1 MKLLLVED
9 ELRMAQALC
18 EILRQ
23 ENYQVDDVFQ
33 AQGQNPQELEV
44 CVLKQRYGAVGIRIP
59 YRFYPAYSCFEE
71 LPPARSGKQPKGS
84 KRQAQDDGILE
95 V

>member
-1 MKLLLVED
+1 MSPWSGKSDRKSKYVD
-9 ELRMAQALC
+9 KQD
-18 EILRQ
+18 EILR
-23 ENYQVDDVFQ
+23 ETLVFR
-33 AQGQNPQELEV
+33 GIFSV
-44 CVLKQRYGAVGIRIP
+44 MGAVGIRIP

-71 LPPARSGKQPKGS
+71 PPSARSGKQPKGS

>member
-1 MKLLLVED
+1 MFPWSGRSDRKSKYVD
-9 ELRMAQALC
+9 KQG
-18 EILRQ
+18 EILR
-23 ENYQVDDVFQ
+23 EILVFR
-33 AQGQNPQELEV
+33 GIFSV
-44 CVLKQRYGAVGIRIP
+44 MGAVGIRIP

-84 KRQAQDDGILE
+84 KRQTQDDGILE